1 MSNTHRDQR
10 LSGAG
15 LLVALGI
22 IYGDIGT
29 SPLYVMKEIL
39 QNRTITEQLV
49 LGGIS
54 CVFWTLT
61 LQTTFKYILLTLRA
75 DNNGEGGIF
84 SLYALVR
91 RYAKWIYIP
100 ATIGAATLLADGIIT
115 PPISVSAAIEGLAGV
130 PGLETVFEPGADL
143 TVTVVIVILSLIF
156 IFQRY
161 GTKVVGST
169 FGPIML
175 VWFAMLLVLGVVHI
189 AKAPD
194 VLRALNPYYAY
205 DLLVNYPH
213 GFWLLG
219 AVFLCTT
226 GAEALYSDL
235 GHCGRKNIQGTW
247 IYVKT
252 ALVIN
257 YMGQGAWLLHSG
269 TTTLEGT
276 NPFYALMPPWFLIA
290 GVLIATLAA
299 IIASQALITGSFT
312 LISEAITMNF
322 WPRVKIKFPSDIRGQ
337 IYIPSVN
344 WMLWGGCLAIMLA
357 FRESGEMGA
366 IYGFFITVAMAM
378 TTILIGLWLR
388 YVQRWPIALVVFVVF
403 IFASVELAYFTANSV
418 KILHRLS
425 FLLLVVGLVNVML
438 MWYRAR
444 KLTNRFLDF
453 RNLDDHAPAIIDLSH
468 DKEITK
474 FATHLVYLT
483 KANDARHVE
492 RKILDSILRRRP
504 KRADI
509 YWFIHINW
517 TDEPYRMDYRVTEL
531 VNDKVIRVDLDL
543 GFRVQPRINMLFKRI
558 VQDMAEAGELDF
570 SSKYECLDR
579 KDFAA
584 DIRYVL
590 LERFL
595 SVENELNISDEWLLE
610 AYFFTKHLALSD
622 KTAFGLDHTDTV
634 EEYVPLLVGEPK
646 KVPLMRYQPSE
657 PSAEAAPPLPRSV
670 PSTEKG
676 TDSTAS

>member
-1 MSNTHRDQR
+1 MARTNRDQR
-10 LSGAG
+10 LTGAG

-29 SPLYVMKEIL
+29 SPLYVMKAIIKD
-39 QNRTITEQLV
+39 RTITEQLV

-61 LQTTFKYILLTLRA
+61 IQTTFKYILLTLRA

-91 RYAKWIYIP
+91 RYARWVYIP

-115 PPISVSAAIEGLAGV
+115 PPISVSSAIEGLAGV
-130 PGLETVFEPGADL
+130 RGLETVFEAGGDL
-143 TVTVVIVILSLIF
+143 TISVVVVILSLIF

-175 VWFAMLLVLGVVHI
+175 IWFGMLLVLGLVNV
-189 AKAPD
+189 AKFPD

-205 DLLVNYPH
+205 DLLVNYPE

-235 GHCGRKNIQGTW
+235 GHCGRPNIQTSW

-252 ALVIN
+252 ALVVN

-269 TTTLEGT
+269 STTLDGA
-276 NPFYALMPPWFLIA
+276 NPFYALMPQWFLIP
-290 GVLIATLAA
+290 GVIIATFAA

-312 LISEAITMNF
+312 LINEAISMNF
-322 WPRVKIKFPSDIRGQ
+322 WPRVMVKFPSDIRGQ

-344 WMLWGGCLAIMLA
+344 WMLWVGCVAIMLT
-357 FRESGEMGA
+357 FHESGEMEA
-366 IYGFFITVAMAM
+366 IYGFFISLAMAM
-378 TTILIGLWLR
+378 TTILMGLWLR
-388 YVQRWPIALVVFVVF
+388 YVQRWPIPLMILVVFV
-403 IFASVELAYFTANSV
+403 FASVELAYFTANSV

-453 RNLDDHAPAIIDLSH
+453 KNLDEYAPAIVDLSH
-468 DKEITK
+468 DKEVPK

-509 YWFIHINW
+509 YWFVHINW

-543 GFRVQPRINMLFKRI
+543 GFRVQPRVNMLFKRV
-558 VQDMAEAGELDF
+558 VQDMSEGGELDF
-570 SSKYECLDR
+570 SSKYESLKRGEFD
-579 KDFAA
+579 A

-595 SVENELNISDEWLLE
+595 SVESEVNVSDEWLLD
-610 AYFFTKHLALSD
+610 AYFFTKHFALSD
-622 KTAFGLDHTDTV
+622 KTAFGLEHTDTV
-634 EEYVPLLVGEPK
+634 EEYVPLLIGEPK
-646 KVPLMRYQPSE
+646 KVPLVRYKIPQPTAN
-657 PSAEAAPPLPRSV
+657 AEGPKEV
-670 PSTEKG
+670 
-676 TDSTAS
+676 